1 MKSLF
6 TVLKTDTFHEEL
18 RLLARTAK
26 GYNNLPPTHT
36 HTKP

>member
-6 TVLKTDTFHEEL
+6 TVLKTDKFHEEI
-18 RLLARTAK
+18 RLLALMAE
-26 GYNNLPPTHT
+26 GYDNLPNT